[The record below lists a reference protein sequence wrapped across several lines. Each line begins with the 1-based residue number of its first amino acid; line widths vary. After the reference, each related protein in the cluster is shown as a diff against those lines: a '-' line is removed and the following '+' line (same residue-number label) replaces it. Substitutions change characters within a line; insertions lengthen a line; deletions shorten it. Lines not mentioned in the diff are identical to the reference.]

1 MTLCTSCLVALLS
14 VQRKQ
19 EQFIGFAIMTTIKIL
34 DFIVEGKNPGRQR
47 IIYIYIYIFIYM
59 FNHFAK
65 IYDGF
70 KIL

>member
-1 MTLCTSCLVALLS
+1 LLS

-19 EQFIGFAIMTTIKIL
+19 EQFIGFAIMTTIKIM
-34 DFIVEGKNPGRQR
+34 DFIIEGKNPGRQR
-47 IIYIYIYIFIYM
+47 IIYIFIYM